1 MIYYDRVSKIYA
13 DNSIALE
20 DVSFSVEPGEF
31 ISFVGHSGAG
41 KTTLVKM
48 LLAEEKPTTG
58 SVFFES
64 INVHEIP
71 LSKVGDLRR
80 KIGTVFQDFRLLP
93 NKTAY
98 ENIAFAME
106 AAGRAEAEI
115 RSDVPHVLELV
126 DLGDKINNFPHELSG
141 GEQQRVAIAR
151 AIVNQPD
158 VIVADEPT
166 GNLDPVNTFEVV
178 QILKKI
184 NDLGTTILLT
194 THNKGV
200 IDNLK
205 KRVIT
210 MDRGKVSPWT
220 AARSSAMTRRESIY
234 YRYEMAHDKTDI
246 PRRLVKLFAQRVR
259 LLRIRARHDGDA
271 LYRRSNLVCR
281 RYTRLGAPGTA

>member
-1 MIYYDRVSKIYA
+1 MIYYDKVTKLYGDA
-13 DNSIALE
+13 GPALE
-20 DVSFSVEPGEF
+20 DINFSIEPGEF
-31 ISFVGHSGAG
+31 VSFVGHSGAG
-41 KTTLVKM
+41 KTTLIKM
-48 LLAEEKPTTG
+48 LLAEERPTSG
-58 SVFFES
+58 AVFFQSEN
-64 INVHEIP
+64 IHELPSGMLNQI
-71 LSKVGDLRR
+71 RR

-93 NKTAY
+93 HKTAY

-106 AAGRAEAEI
+106 AAGRSDEDI

-126 DLGDKINNFPHELSG
+126 DLGDRMQHFPGQLSG

-184 NDLGTTILLT
+184 NDLGTTIILT

-200 IDNLK
+200 IDSLK

-210 MDRGKVSPWT
+210 LDRGRVV
-220 AARSSAMTRRESIY
+220 RD
-234 YRYEMAHDKTDI
+234 DKEGKYI
-246 PRRLVKLFAQRVR
+246 L
-259 LLRIRARHDGDA
+259 
-271 LYRRSNLVCR
+271 
-281 RYTRLGAPGTA
+281 